1 MLLKG
6 DGKEFVEYYY
16 EYLQTIYDKKI
27 PLSKIAQRAKV
38 KLSIDEYK
46 KRLTTKTKSGNSM
59 SRMAHMELAIQ
70 EGLNVN
76 LGDVIMYVNNGTK
89 ASQGASRQACTT

>member
-1 MLLKG
+1 
-6 DGKEFVEYYY
+6 
-16 EYLQTIYDKKI
+16 
-27 PLSKIAQRAKV
+27 
-38 KLSIDEYK
+38 
-46 KRLTTKTKSGNSM
+46 M

-89 ASQGASRQACTT
+89 ASQGDVQKMTVKQLKDLNAANKLVDPKS